1 MKNILKRF
9 GAFSLSCLLMCA
21 TGVSQAQAQVE
32 SGADDGYGI
41 IQTEINVHDS
51 YASLS
56 EMMVMVSEEAIRQF
70 NGFFHQSRVTVEPF
84 SAVDEFGARSDTILG
99 TTLRDQMTAAINNSN
114 MIPIPPKTHFF
125 QQYVKGVIQE
135 IDGLLRIHIKGMNA
149 HGYKRSYVVNVEMS
163 EPIYRALHSFRN
175 AHMNK

>member
-9 GAFSLSCLLMCA
+9 GVLSLSCLLMCA
-21 TGVSQAQAQVE
+21 TGVSQAQTQVE
-32 SGADDGYGI
+32 SGAGYDMI
-41 IQTEINVHDS
+41 PTEIKVPDS

-56 EMMVMVSEEAIRQF
+56 EMMVMVSEEAILQF
-70 NGFFHQSRVTVEPF
+70 DGFFYRSLVTVEPF

-99 TTLRDQMTAAINNSN
+99 TTLRDQMTAVINNSN
-114 MIPIPPKTHFF
+114 MTPLSRQTSFF
-125 QQYVKGVIQE
+125 QQYMKGVIQE
-135 IDGLLRIHIKGMNA
+135 IDGLLRIHVKGMNA
-149 HGYKRSYVVNVEMS
+149 HGDKRSYVVNVEMS

>member
-9 GAFSLSCLLMCA
+9 GVLSLSCILMCA
-21 TGVSQAQAQVE
+21 TGVSQAQTQVE
-32 SGADDGYGI
+32 SGAGYDMI
-41 IQTEINVHDS
+41 PTEIKVPDS

-56 EMMVMVSEEAIRQF
+56 EMMVMVSEEAVLQF
-70 NGFFHQSRVTVEPF
+70 DGFFNRSLVTVEPF

-99 TTLRDQMTAAINNSN
+99 TTLRDQMTAVINNSN
-114 MIPIPPKTHFF
+114 RTPLSSQTSFF
-125 QQYVKGVIQE
+125 QQYMKGVIQE
-135 IDGLLRIHIKGMNA
+135 IDGLLRIHVKGMNA
-149 HGYKRSYVVNVEMS
+149 HGDKRSYVVNVEMS